1 VKFVLVGAG
10 GHSKVLVEMIYASGG
25 SVAAYI
31 DREPADWLD
40 APQFKDDNPKTA
52 PVGPIV
58 IGIGA
63 VNPESLQRRLVL
75 LDSYL
80 AAGRDL
86 PPIIHPAATVSAS
99 AAVDAGAMV
108 LAGAIMQ
115 PAAHIARGVIAN
127 TGSIIEH
134 DSSVGA
140 GSHVGPG
147 AVVLGNC
154 NIGER
159 VMVGAGAVVL
169 NGVTV
174 PSDTL
179 VRAGERY
186 PQ

>member
-1 VKFVLVGAG
+1 MKFVLVGAG

-25 SVAAYI
+25 SLAAYI

-99 AAVDAGAMV
+99 AAVDAGALV
-108 LAGAIMQ
+108 LAGAAALPRAARLFVRH
-115 PAAHIARGVIAN
+115 PAVPTLPCHHLQQRAPV
-127 TGSIIEH
+127 
-134 DSSVGA
+134 
-140 GSHVGPG
+140 
-147 AVVLGNC
+147 VVL
-154 NIGER
+154 R
-159 VMVGAGAVVL
+159 RGAAGLVLPLAVL
-169 NGVTV
+169 GVFLRIPQRQTV
-174 PSDTL
+174 
-179 VRAGERY
+179 A
-186 PQ
+186 